1 MKRLLNILPAVA
13 VGLLALSSCSE
24 QMDYNEYY
32 IYDRDYMTQEFG
44 RVEGFLTTAYNE
56 LDYENDKQ
64 YFANYKDIANYGAA
78 MLASAT
84 DESEYAYTGNAI
96 EDLYNGALSP
106 TNAHNTF
113 WNSSLK
119 GIAYCNLFLDEFADE
134 KFDNYYYNDDY
145 AQQMYKYQNMRWEAR
160 FLRAYYYFRLVRQYN
175 GAPLYCHNSSADV
188 VNSLPMSKAD
198 DVFNFITASC
208 DSIKDSI
215 IVDYTMLG
223 DMAIS
228 GQIETGRANKL
239 AVLALKA
246 RAALYHASP
255 LFNPDNNV
263 ELWHEA
269 AQASKELMESAASND
284 KGLAPTYDCLWAS
297 DNYSNA
303 KSVQEI
309 LFYRS
314 ISEARTLE
322 QANFPVGLENCSG
335 GNCPTQDLV
344 DAYEMQS
351 TGKGINEEGSG
362 YNPEKPYTGRDPRF
376 ELTICHNETKRWPNW
391 STSLVYTYQGGV
403 NGLPLY
409 GGTPTGY
416 YLKKLLNSAI
426 DTRPGTANTNKHSW
440 VIFRMGEAYLNYAE
454 AVFNYFKSQG
464 RLDAAD
470 ATSEEFP
477 ISARALA
484 SITRTRV
491 KMKEMPTGMSNDDF
505 WAKYQNERRVEL
517 AFEGHRFWDVRRWK
531 EGAKYFSK
539 ITEMH
544 ITKNEDGTYTYTPK
558 TVSRKWEDKY
568 NFFPIPQSDLMKN
581 PNLDQSITG
590 WK

>member
-1 MKRLLNILPAVA
+1 MKRFNIFSAV
-13 VGLLALSSCSE
+13 VMGMLGLASCSD
-24 QMDYNEYY
+24 QMNYNEYY
-32 IYDRDYMTQEFG
+32 IYNRDYMTQEFG

-56 LDYENDKQ
+56 MDYENDKA
-64 YFANYKDIANYGAA
+64 YFYTYKSDGNYGNA
-78 MLASAT
+78 MWASAT
-84 DESEYAYTGNAI
+84 DESEYAYNGNAV
-96 EDLYNGALSP
+96 EDFYNGALSP
-106 TNAHNTF
+106 TNPHAAY
-113 WNSSLK
+113 WKSSLK

-134 KFDNYYYNDDY
+134 KFDNFFYNDDY
-145 AQQMYKYQNMRWEAR
+145 QQQMFKYKNMRWEAR

-175 GAPLYCHNSSADV
+175 GAPLYCHNLSADEL
-188 VNSLPMSKAD
+188 NSLPMSSSDK
-198 DVFNFITASC
+198 VFDFIKASC

-215 IVDYTMLG
+215 IVDYTKLG
-223 DMAIS
+223 DMAIKD
-228 GQIETGRANKL
+228 QIETGRATQA

-246 RAALYHASP
+246 RATLYHASP
-255 LFNPDNNV
+255 LFNPNNDA

-269 AQASKELMESAASND
+269 ALACKELVDSAEKQG

-303 KSVQEI
+303 KSTKEI

-314 ISEARTLE
+314 IAEGRGLE

-351 TGKGINEEGSG
+351 SGKAIDEEGSG
-362 YNPEKPYTGRDPRF
+362 YNPAKPYTGRDPRF

-391 STSLVYTYQGGV
+391 ATSLVYTYQGGA
-403 NGLPLY
+403 NALPLT

-416 YLKKLLNSAI
+416 YLKKLLIAAT
-426 DTRPGTANTNKHSW
+426 DTRPGTANTFKHSW
-440 VIFRMGEAYLNYAE
+440 VVFRMGEAYLNYAE
-454 AVFNYFKSQG
+454 AVFQYFKSQG
-464 RLDAAD
+464 RADAAD

-477 ISARALA
+477 ISARELA
-484 SITRTRV
+484 SKTRLRV
-491 KMKEMPTGMSNDDF
+491 KMPAMPTGMSNDDF

-544 ITKNEDGTYTYTPK
+544 IAKNDDGTYTYNRK
-558 TVSRKWEDKY
+558 TVNRNWDDKY
-568 NFFPIPQSDLMKN
+568 NFFPIPQSDIMKN

>member
-1 MKRLLNILPAVA
+1 MKRIKIFSAVA
-13 VGLLALSSCSE
+13 VGLLALASCSD
-24 QMDYNEYY
+24 QMNYNEYY
-32 IYDRDYMTQEFG
+32 VYDRDYMTQEFG

-56 LDYENDKQ
+56 MDYD
-64 YFANYKDIANYGAA
+64 YGGYYSNAL
-78 MLASAT
+78 MASAT
-84 DESEYAYTGNAI
+84 DESEYAYSGNSI

-106 TNAHNTF
+106 TNAHATF
-113 WNSSLK
+113 WTSSLK

-134 KFDNYYYNDDY
+134 KFTNYEYNDDY
-145 AQQMYKYQNMRWEAR
+145 AQQMFKYKNMRWEAR

-175 GAPLYCHNSSADV
+175 GAPLYCHNIPADDLNRLPMSSAD
-188 VNSLPMSKAD
+188 K
-198 DVFNFITASC
+198 VFDFIKASC

-215 IVDYTMLG
+215 VVDYTNLG

-228 GQIETGRANKL
+228 GQIETGRANQL

-255 LFNPDNNV
+255 LFNQNNDA
-263 ELWHEA
+263 ELWHQA
-269 AQASKELMESAASND
+269 ALATKELVDSAEKQD
-284 KGLAPTYDCLWAS
+284 KALAATYDCLWAS
-297 DNYSNA
+297 NNYTDKKA
-303 KSVQEI
+303 TQEI
-309 LFYRS
+309 IFYRS
-314 ISEARTLE
+314 VADANTLE
-322 QANFPVGLENCSG
+322 KANFPVGLEGCNG

-362 YNPEKPYTGRDPRF
+362 YNAQNPYKGRDPRF

-391 STSLVYTYQGGV
+391 ATDLIYTYQGGA
-403 NGLPLY
+403 NALPLN

-416 YLKKLLNSAI
+416 YLKKLLIAAT
-426 DTRPGTANTNKHSW
+426 DTRPATANTMKHSW

-454 AVFNYFKSQG
+454 AVFQYFKSQG
-464 RLDAAD
+464 RADAAD
-470 ATSEEFP
+470 ATSAEFP
-477 ISARALA
+477 VSARDLA
-484 SITRTRV
+484 SKTRLRS
-491 KMKEMPTGMSNDDF
+491 KMKAIPAGMSNDDF

-531 EGAKYFSK
+531 EGSKYFSK

-558 TVSRKWEDKY
+558 TVNRLWEEKF
-568 NFFPIPQSDLMKN
+568 NFFPIPQSDIMKN

>member
-1 MKRLLNILPAVA
+1 MKRIKIFSAVA
-13 VGLLALSSCSE
+13 VGLLALASCTD
-24 QMDYNEYY
+24 QMNYNEYY
-32 IYDRDYMTQEFG
+32 VYDRDYMTQEFG

-56 LDYENDKQ
+56 MDYD
-64 YFANYKDIANYGAA
+64 YGGYYSNAL
-78 MLASAT
+78 MASAT
-84 DESEYAYTGNAI
+84 DESEYAYSGNSI

-106 TNAHNTF
+106 TNAHATF
-113 WNSSLK
+113 WTSSLK

-134 KFDNYYYNDDY
+134 KFTNYEYNDDY
-145 AQQMYKYQNMRWEAR
+145 AQQMFKYKNMRWEAR

-175 GAPLYCHNSSADV
+175 GAPLYCHNIPADDLNRLPMSSAD
-188 VNSLPMSKAD
+188 K
-198 DVFNFITASC
+198 VFDFIKASC

-215 IVDYTMLG
+215 VVDYTNLG
-223 DMAIS
+223 DMAIT
-228 GQIETGRANKL
+228 GQIETGRANQL

-255 LFNPDNNV
+255 LFNQNNEA
-263 ELWHEA
+263 ELWHQA
-269 AQASKELMESAASND
+269 ALATKELVDSAEKQGKA
-284 KGLAPTYDCLWAS
+284 LAATYDCLWAAN
-297 DNYSNA
+297 NYTDKKA
-303 KSVQEI
+303 TQEI

-314 ISEARTLE
+314 VADANTLE
-322 QANFPVGLENCSG
+322 KANFPVGLEGCNG

-351 TGKGINEEGSG
+351 TGKGIKEEGSG
-362 YNPEKPYTGRDPRF
+362 YDAQNPYTGRDPRF

-391 STSLVYTYQGGV
+391 ASEPIYTYQGGA
-403 NGLPLY
+403 NALPLN

-416 YLKKLLNSAI
+416 YLKKLLNAAI
-426 DTRPGTANTNKHSW
+426 DTRPATANTMKHSW

-454 AVFNYFKSQG
+454 AVFQYFKSQG
-464 RLDAAD
+464 RADAAD
-470 ATSEEFP
+470 ATSAEFP
-477 ISARALA
+477 VSARELA
-484 SITRTRV
+484 SKTRLRS
-491 KMKEMPTGMSNDDF
+491 KMKAMPAGMSNADF

-558 TVSRKWEDKY
+558 TVNRVWDEKF
-568 NFFPIPQSDLMKN
+568 NFFPIPQSDIMKN

>member
-1 MKRLLNILPAVA
+1 MKRIKIFSAVA
-13 VGLLALSSCSE
+13 VGLLALASCSE
-24 QMDYNEYY
+24 QMNYNEYY
-32 IYDRDYMTQEFG
+32 VYDRDYMTQEFG

-56 LDYENDKQ
+56 MDYD
-64 YFANYKDIANYGAA
+64 YGGYYSNAL
-78 MLASAT
+78 MASAT
-84 DESEYAYTGNAI
+84 DESEYAYSGNSI

-106 TNAHNTF
+106 TNAHATF
-113 WNSSLK
+113 WTSSLK

-134 KFDNYYYNDDY
+134 KFTNYEYNDDY
-145 AQQMYKYQNMRWEAR
+145 AQQMFKYKNMRWEAR

-175 GAPLYCHNSSADV
+175 GAPLYCHNIPADDLNRLSMSSAD
-188 VNSLPMSKAD
+188 K
-198 DVFNFITASC
+198 VFDFIKNSC

-215 IVDYTMLG
+215 VVDYTNLG
-223 DMAIS
+223 DMAIT
-228 GQIETGRANKL
+228 GQIETGRANQL

-255 LFNPDNNV
+255 LFNQNNEA
-263 ELWHEA
+263 ELWHQA
-269 AQASKELMESAASND
+269 ALATKELVDSAEKQGKA
-284 KGLAPTYDCLWAS
+284 LAATYDCLWAAN
-297 DNYSNA
+297 NYTDKKA
-303 KSVQEI
+303 TQEI

-314 ISEARTLE
+314 VADANTLE
-322 QANFPVGLENCSG
+322 KANFPVGLEGCNG

-351 TGKGINEEGSG
+351 TGKGIKEEGSG
-362 YNPEKPYTGRDPRF
+362 YDAQNPYTGRDPRF

-391 STSLVYTYQGGV
+391 ASEPIYTYQGGA
-403 NGLPLY
+403 NALPLN

-416 YLKKLLNSAI
+416 YLKKLVNAAI
-426 DTRPGTANTNKHSW
+426 DTRPATANTMKHSW

-454 AVFNYFKSQG
+454 AVFQYFKSQG
-464 RLDAAD
+464 RSDAAD
-470 ATSEEFP
+470 ATSAEFP
-477 ISARALA
+477 VSARELA
-484 SITRTRV
+484 SKTRLRS
-491 KMKEMPTGMSNDDF
+491 KMKAMPAGMSNADF

-558 TVSRKWEDKY
+558 TVNRVWDEKF
-568 NFFPIPQSDLMKN
+568 NFFPIPQSDIMKN

>member
-1 MKRLLNILPAVA
+1 MKRIKIFSAVA
-13 VGLLALSSCSE
+13 VGLLALASCTD
-24 QMDYNEYY
+24 QMNYNEYY
-32 IYDRDYMTQEFG
+32 VYDRDYMTQEFG

-56 LDYENDKQ
+56 MDYD
-64 YFANYKDIANYGAA
+64 YGGYYSNAL
-78 MLASAT
+78 MASAT
-84 DESEYAYTGNAI
+84 DESEYAYNGNSI
-96 EDLYNGALSP
+96 EDLYNGALNP
-106 TNAHNTF
+106 TNSHATF
-113 WNSSLK
+113 WTSSLK

-134 KFDNYYYNDDY
+134 KFTNYEYNDDY
-145 AQQMYKYQNMRWEAR
+145 AQQMFKYKNMRWEAR

-175 GAPLYCHNSSADV
+175 GAPLYCHNIPADDLNRLPMSSAD
-188 VNSLPMSKAD
+188 K
-198 DVFNFITASC
+198 VFDFIKASC

-215 IVDYTMLG
+215 VVDYTNLG
-223 DMAIS
+223 DMAIT
-228 GQIETGRANKL
+228 GQIETGRANQL

-255 LFNPDNNV
+255 LFNQNNEA
-263 ELWHEA
+263 ELWHQA
-269 AQASKELMESAASND
+269 ALATKELVDSAEKQGKA
-284 KGLAPTYDCLWAS
+284 LAATYDCLWAAN
-297 DNYSNA
+297 NYTDKKA
-303 KSVQEI
+303 TQEI

-314 ISEARTLE
+314 VADANTLE
-322 QANFPVGLENCSG
+322 KANFPVGLEGCNG

-351 TGKGINEEGSG
+351 TGKGIKEEDSG
-362 YNPEKPYTGRDPRF
+362 YDAQNPYTGRDPRF

-391 STSLVYTYQGGV
+391 ASEPIYTYQGGA
-403 NGLPLY
+403 NALPLN

-416 YLKKLLNSAI
+416 YLKKLLNAAI
-426 DTRPGTANTNKHSW
+426 DTRPATANTMKHSW

-454 AVFNYFKSQG
+454 AVFQYFKSQG
-464 RLDAAD
+464 RSDAAD
-470 ATSEEFP
+470 ATSVEFP
-477 ISARALA
+477 VSARELA
-484 SITRTRV
+484 SKTRLRS
-491 KMKEMPTGMSNDDF
+491 KMKAMPAGMSNADF

-558 TVSRKWEDKY
+558 TVNRVWDEKF
-568 NFFPIPQSDLMKN
+568 NFFPIPQSDIMKN

>member
-1 MKRLLNILPAVA
+1 MKRIKIFSAVA
-13 VGLLALSSCSE
+13 VGLLALASCTD
-24 QMDYNEYY
+24 QMNYNEYY
-32 IYDRDYMTQEFG
+32 VYDRDYMTQEFG

-56 LDYENDKQ
+56 MDYD
-64 YFANYKDIANYGAA
+64 YGGYYSNAL
-78 MLASAT
+78 MASAT
-84 DESEYAYTGNAI
+84 DESEYAYNGNSI
-96 EDLYNGALSP
+96 EDLYNGALNP
-106 TNAHNTF
+106 TNSHATF
-113 WNSSLK
+113 WTSSLK

-134 KFDNYYYNDDY
+134 KFTNYEYNDDY
-145 AQQMYKYQNMRWEAR
+145 AQQMFKYKNMRWEAR

-175 GAPLYCHNSSADV
+175 GAPLYCHNIPADNLNRLPMSSAD
-188 VNSLPMSKAD
+188 K
-198 DVFNFITASC
+198 VFDFIKASC

-215 IVDYTMLG
+215 VVDYTNLG
-223 DMAIS
+223 DMAIT
-228 GQIETGRANKL
+228 GQIETGRANQL

-255 LFNPDNNV
+255 LFNQNNEA
-263 ELWHEA
+263 ELWHQA
-269 AQASKELMESAASND
+269 ALATKELVDSAEKQGKA
-284 KGLAPTYDCLWAS
+284 LAATYDCLWAAN
-297 DNYSNA
+297 NYTDKKA
-303 KSVQEI
+303 TQEI

-314 ISEARTLE
+314 VADANTLE
-322 QANFPVGLENCSG
+322 KANFPVGLEGCNG

-351 TGKGINEEGSG
+351 TGKGIKEEDSG
-362 YNPEKPYTGRDPRF
+362 YDAQNPYTGRDPRF

-391 STSLVYTYQGGV
+391 ASEPIYTYQGGA
-403 NGLPLY
+403 NALPLN

-416 YLKKLLNSAI
+416 YLKKLLNAAI
-426 DTRPGTANTNKHSW
+426 DTRPATANTMKHSW

-454 AVFNYFKSQG
+454 AVFQYFKSQG
-464 RLDAAD
+464 RADAAD
-470 ATSEEFP
+470 ATSAEFP
-477 ISARALA
+477 VSARELA
-484 SITRTRV
+484 SKTRLRS
-491 KMKEMPTGMSNDDF
+491 KMKAMPAGMSNADF

-558 TVSRKWEDKY
+558 TVNRVWDEKF
-568 NFFPIPQSDLMKN
+568 NFFPIPQSDIMKN

>member
-1 MKRLLNILPAVA
+1 MKRIKIFSAVA
-13 VGLLALSSCSE
+13 VGLLALASCTD
-24 QMDYNEYY
+24 QMNYNEYY
-32 IYDRDYMTQEFG
+32 VYDRDYMTQEFG

-56 LDYENDKQ
+56 MDYD
-64 YFANYKDIANYGAA
+64 YGGYYSNAL
-78 MLASAT
+78 MASAT
-84 DESEYAYTGNAI
+84 DESEYAYSGNSI

-106 TNAHNTF
+106 TNAHATF
-113 WNSSLK
+113 WTSSLK

-134 KFDNYYYNDDY
+134 KFTNYEYNDDY
-145 AQQMYKYQNMRWEAR
+145 AQQMFKYKNMRWEAR

-175 GAPLYCHNSSADV
+175 GAPLYCHNIPADDLNRLSMSSAD
-188 VNSLPMSKAD
+188 K
-198 DVFNFITASC
+198 VFDFIKASC

-215 IVDYTMLG
+215 VVDYTNLG
-223 DMAIS
+223 DMAIT
-228 GQIETGRANKL
+228 GQIETGRANQL

-255 LFNPDNNV
+255 LFNQNNEA
-263 ELWHEA
+263 ELWHQA
-269 AQASKELMESAASND
+269 ALATKELVDSAEKQGKA
-284 KGLAPTYDCLWAS
+284 LAATYDCLWAAN
-297 DNYSNA
+297 NYTDKKA
-303 KSVQEI
+303 TQEI

-314 ISEARTLE
+314 VADANTLE
-322 QANFPVGLENCSG
+322 KANFPVGLEGCNG

-351 TGKGINEEGSG
+351 TGKGIKEEGSG
-362 YNPEKPYTGRDPRF
+362 YDAQNPYTGRDPRF

-391 STSLVYTYQGGV
+391 ASEPIYTYQGGA
-403 NGLPLY
+403 NALPLN

-416 YLKKLLNSAI
+416 YLKKLVNAAI
-426 DTRPGTANTNKHSW
+426 DTRPATANTMKHSW

-454 AVFNYFKSQG
+454 AVFQYFKSQG
-464 RLDAAD
+464 RSDAAD
-470 ATSEEFP
+470 ATSAEFP
-477 ISARALA
+477 VSARELA
-484 SITRTRV
+484 SKTRLRS
-491 KMKEMPTGMSNDDF
+491 KMKAMPAGMSNADF

-558 TVSRKWEDKY
+558 TVNRVWDEKF
-568 NFFPIPQSDLMKN
+568 NFFPIPQSDIMKN

>member
-1 MKRLLNILPAVA
+1 MKRIKIFSAVA
-13 VGLLALSSCSE
+13 VGLLALASCTD
-24 QMDYNEYY
+24 QMNYNEYY
-32 IYDRDYMTQEFG
+32 VYDRDYMTQEFG

-56 LDYENDKQ
+56 MDYD
-64 YFANYKDIANYGAA
+64 YGGYYSNAL
-78 MLASAT
+78 MASAT
-84 DESEYAYTGNAI
+84 DESEYAYNGNSI
-96 EDLYNGALSP
+96 EDLYNGALNP
-106 TNAHNTF
+106 TNSHATF
-113 WNSSLK
+113 WTSSLK

-134 KFDNYYYNDDY
+134 KFTNYEYNDDY
-145 AQQMYKYQNMRWEAR
+145 AQQMFKYKNMRWEAR

-175 GAPLYCHNSSADV
+175 GAPLYCHNIPADDLNRLPMSSAD
-188 VNSLPMSKAD
+188 K
-198 DVFNFITASC
+198 VFDFIKASC

-215 IVDYTMLG
+215 VVDYTNLG
-223 DMAIS
+223 DMAIT
-228 GQIETGRANKL
+228 GQIETGRANQL

-255 LFNPDNNV
+255 LFNQNNEA
-263 ELWHEA
+263 ELWHQA
-269 AQASKELMESAASND
+269 ALATKELVDSAEKQGKA
-284 KGLAPTYDCLWAS
+284 LAATYDCLWAAN
-297 DNYSNA
+297 NYTDKKA
-303 KSVQEI
+303 TQEI

-314 ISEARTLE
+314 VADANTLE
-322 QANFPVGLENCSG
+322 KANFPVGLEGCNG

-351 TGKGINEEGSG
+351 TGKGIKEEDSG
-362 YNPEKPYTGRDPRF
+362 YDAQNPYTGRDPRF

-391 STSLVYTYQGGV
+391 ASEPIYTYQGGA
-403 NGLPLY
+403 NALPLN

-416 YLKKLLNSAI
+416 YLKKLLNAAI
-426 DTRPGTANTNKHSW
+426 DTRPATANTMKHSW

-454 AVFNYFKSQG
+454 AVFQYFKSQG
-464 RLDAAD
+464 RSDAAD
-470 ATSEEFP
+470 ATSAEFP
-477 ISARALA
+477 VSARELA
-484 SITRTRV
+484 SKTRLRS
-491 KMKEMPTGMSNDDF
+491 KMKAIPAGMSNADF

-558 TVSRKWEDKY
+558 TVNRVWDEKF
-568 NFFPIPQSDLMKN
+568 NFFPIPQSDIMKN

>member
-1 MKRLLNILPAVA
+1 MKRIKIFSAVA
-13 VGLLALSSCSE
+13 VGLLALASCTD
-24 QMDYNEYY
+24 QMNYNEYY
-32 IYDRDYMTQEFG
+32 VYDRDYMTQEFG

-56 LDYENDKQ
+56 MDYD
-64 YFANYKDIANYGAA
+64 YGGYYSNAL
-78 MLASAT
+78 MASAT
-84 DESEYAYTGNAI
+84 DESEYAYNGNSI
-96 EDLYNGALSP
+96 EDLYNGALNP
-106 TNAHNTF
+106 TNSHATF
-113 WNSSLK
+113 WTSSLK

-134 KFDNYYYNDDY
+134 KFTNYEYNDDY
-145 AQQMYKYQNMRWEAR
+145 AQQMFKYKNMRWEAR

-175 GAPLYCHNSSADV
+175 GAPLYCHNIPADDLNRLPMSSAD
-188 VNSLPMSKAD
+188 K
-198 DVFNFITASC
+198 VFDFIKASC

-215 IVDYTMLG
+215 VVDYTNLG

-228 GQIETGRANKL
+228 GQIETGRANQL

-255 LFNPDNNV
+255 LFNQNNEA
-263 ELWHEA
+263 ELWHQA
-269 AQASKELMESAASND
+269 ALATKELVDSAEKQGKA
-284 KGLAPTYDCLWAS
+284 LAATYDCLWAAN
-297 DNYSNA
+297 NYTDKKA
-303 KSVQEI
+303 TQEI

-314 ISEARTLE
+314 VADANTLE
-322 QANFPVGLENCSG
+322 KANFPVGLEGCNG

-351 TGKGINEEGSG
+351 TGKGIKEEGSG
-362 YNPEKPYTGRDPRF
+362 YDAQNPYTGRDPRF

-391 STSLVYTYQGGV
+391 ASEPIYTYQGGA
-403 NGLPLY
+403 NALPLN

-416 YLKKLLNSAI
+416 YLKKLLNAAV
-426 DTRPGTANTNKHSW
+426 DTRPATANTMKHSW

-454 AVFNYFKSQG
+454 AVFQYFKSQG
-464 RLDAAD
+464 RADAAD
-470 ATSEEFP
+470 ATSAEFP
-477 ISARALA
+477 VSARELA
-484 SITRTRV
+484 SKTRLRS
-491 KMKEMPTGMSNDDF
+491 KMKAMPAGMSNADF

-558 TVSRKWEDKY
+558 TVNRVWDEKF
-568 NFFPIPQSDLMKN
+568 NFFPIPQSDIMKN

>member
-1 MKRLLNILPAVA
+1 MKRTKIFSAVA
-13 VGLLALSSCSE
+13 VGVLALASCSD
-24 QMDYNEYY
+24 QMNYNEYY
-32 IYDRDYMTQEFG
+32 VYDRDYMTQEFG

-56 LDYENDKQ
+56 MDYD
-64 YFANYKDIANYGAA
+64 YGGYYSNAL
-78 MLASAT
+78 MASAT
-84 DESEYAYTGNAI
+84 DESEYAYCGNSI

-106 TNAHNTF
+106 TNAHSNF
-113 WNSSLK
+113 WTSSLK

-134 KFDNYYYNDDY
+134 KFSNYEYNDDY
-145 AQQMYKYQNMRWEAR
+145 EQQMFKYKNMRWEAR

-175 GAPLYCHNSSADV
+175 GAPLYCHNIPADNLNRLPMSSAD
-188 VNSLPMSKAD
+188 K
-198 DVFNFITASC
+198 VFDFIKNTC

-215 IVDYTMLG
+215 VVDYTQLG

-228 GQIETGRANKL
+228 GQIETGRANQL

-255 LFNPDNNV
+255 LFNQNNDA
-263 ELWHEA
+263 ELWHQA
-269 AQASKELMESAASND
+269 ALATKELVDSAEKQGKA
-284 KGLAPTYDCLWAS
+284 LAPTYDCLWAS
-297 DNYSNA
+297 DNYTNKKATS
-303 KSVQEI
+303 EI
-309 LFYRS
+309 LFYRAVAES
-314 ISEARTLE
+314 NALE
-322 QANFPVGLENCSG
+322 KANFPVGFENCNG

-351 TGKGINEEGSG
+351 TGMGINEEGSG
-362 YNPEKPYTGRDPRF
+362 YDPAKPYTGRDPRF

-391 STSLVYTYQGGV
+391 ATDLIYTYQGGA
-403 NGLPLY
+403 NAQPLV

-416 YLKKLLNSAI
+416 YLKKLLVAAT
-426 DTRPGTANTNKHSW
+426 DTRPGTANTMKHSW

-454 AVFNYFKSQG
+454 AVFQYFKSQG
-464 RLDAAD
+464 RADAAD

-477 ISARALA
+477 ISARELA
-484 SITRTRV
+484 SKTRLRV

-531 EGAKYFSK
+531 EGSKYFSK

-558 TVSRKWEDKY
+558 TVNRLWEEKF
-568 NFFPIPQSDLMKN
+568 NFFPIPQSDIMKN

>member
-1 MKRLLNILPAVA
+1 MKRINIFSAV
-13 VGLLALSSCSE
+13 VLGMLGLASCSD
-24 QMDYNEYY
+24 QMNYNEYY

-56 LDYENDKQ
+56 MDYENDKA
-64 YFANYKDIANYGAA
+64 YFYTYKSDGNYGNA
-78 MLASAT
+78 MWASAT
-84 DESEYAYTGNAI
+84 DESEYAYNGNAV
-96 EDLYNGALSP
+96 EDFYNGALSP
-106 TNAHNTF
+106 TNPHAAY
-113 WNSSLK
+113 WKSSLK

-134 KFDNYYYNDDY
+134 KFENYQYNDDY
-145 AQQMYKYQNMRWEAR
+145 EQQKFKYKNMRWEAR

-175 GAPLYCHNSSADV
+175 GAPLYCHNLSA
-188 VNSLPMSKAD
+188 NQLNQLPMSKAD
-198 DVFNFITASC
+198 EVFEFIKNSC

-215 IVDYTMLG
+215 IVDYTKLG
-223 DMAIS
+223 DLAL
-228 GQIETGRANKL
+228 GNPETARANQL
-239 AVLALKA
+239 SVLALKA

-255 LFNPDNNV
+255 LFNPNNEA

-269 AQASKELMESAASND
+269 ALATKELVDSAEKQG

-303 KSVQEI
+303 KSTKEI

-314 ISEARTLE
+314 ITEGRGLE
-322 QANFPVGLENCSG
+322 QANFPVGLENCNG

-344 DAYEMQS
+344 DAYEMQR

-362 YNPEKPYTGRDPRF
+362 YNEQKPYTGRDPRF

-391 STSLVYTYQGGV
+391 STSLVYTYQGGA
-403 NGLPLY
+403 NGQPLT

-416 YLKKLLNSAI
+416 YLKKLLIAAA
-426 DTRPGTANTNKHSW
+426 DPRPATANTFKHSW

-464 RLDAAD
+464 RMDAAD

-477 ISARALA
+477 ISARELA
-484 SITRTRV
+484 SKTRLRS
-491 KMKEMPTGMSNDDF
+491 KMPAIPAGMSNDDF

-531 EGAKYFSK
+531 EGSKYFGK

-544 ITKNEDGTYTYTPK
+544 ITKNDDNTYTYTRK
-558 TVSRKWEDKY
+558 TVNRKWDDKY
-568 NFFPIPQSDLMKN
+568 NFFPIPQSDIMKN

>member
-1 MKRLLNILPAVA
+1 MKRIKIFSAVA
-13 VGLLALSSCSE
+13 VGLLALASCTD
-24 QMDYNEYY
+24 QMNYNEYY
-32 IYDRDYMTQEFG
+32 VYDRDYMTQEFG

-56 LDYENDKQ
+56 MDYD
-64 YFANYKDIANYGAA
+64 YGGYYSNAL
-78 MLASAT
+78 MASAT
-84 DESEYAYTGNAI
+84 DESEYAYNGNSI
-96 EDLYNGALSP
+96 EDLYNGALNP
-106 TNAHNTF
+106 TNSHATF
-113 WNSSLK
+113 WTSSLK

-134 KFDNYYYNDDY
+134 KFTNYEYNDDY
-145 AQQMYKYQNMRWEAR
+145 AQQMFKYKNMRWEAR

-175 GAPLYCHNSSADV
+175 GAPLYCHNIPADDLNRLPMSSAD
-188 VNSLPMSKAD
+188 K
-198 DVFNFITASC
+198 VFDFIKASC

-215 IVDYTMLG
+215 VVDYTNLG
-223 DMAIS
+223 DMAIT
-228 GQIETGRANKL
+228 GQIETGRANQL

-255 LFNPDNNV
+255 LFNQNN
-263 ELWHEA
+263 EAGLWHQA
-269 AQASKELMESAASND
+269 ALATKELVDSAEKQGKA
-284 KGLAPTYDCLWAS
+284 LAATYDCLWAAN
-297 DNYSNA
+297 NYTDKKA
-303 KSVQEI
+303 TQEI

-314 ISEARTLE
+314 VADANTLE
-322 QANFPVGLENCSG
+322 KANFPVGLEGCNG

-351 TGKGINEEGSG
+351 TGKGIKEEGSG
-362 YNPEKPYTGRDPRF
+362 YDAQNPYTGRDPRF

-391 STSLVYTYQGGV
+391 ASEPIYTYQGGA
-403 NGLPLY
+403 NALPLN

-416 YLKKLLNSAI
+416 YLKKLLNAAV
-426 DTRPGTANTNKHSW
+426 DTRPATANTMKHSW

-454 AVFNYFKSQG
+454 AVFQYFKSQG
-464 RLDAAD
+464 RADAAD
-470 ATSEEFP
+470 ATSAEFP
-477 ISARALA
+477 VSARELA
-484 SITRTRV
+484 SKTRLRS
-491 KMKEMPTGMSNDDF
+491 KMKAMLAGMSNADF

-558 TVSRKWEDKY
+558 TVNRVWDEKF
-568 NFFPIPQSDLMKN
+568 NFFPIPQSDIMKN

>member
-1 MKRLLNILPAVA
+1 MKRINIFSAV
-13 VGLLALSSCSE
+13 VLGMLGLASCSD
-24 QMDYNEYY
+24 QMNYNEYY

-56 LDYENDKQ
+56 MDYENDKA
-64 YFANYKDIANYGAA
+64 YFYTYKSDGNYGNA
-78 MLASAT
+78 MWASAT
-84 DESEYAYTGNAI
+84 DESEYAYNGNAV
-96 EDLYNGALSP
+96 EDFYNGALSP
-106 TNAHNTF
+106 TNPHAAY
-113 WNSSLK
+113 WKSSLK

-134 KFDNYYYNDDY
+134 KFENYQYNDDY
-145 AQQMYKYQNMRWEAR
+145 EQQKFKYKNMRWEAR

-175 GAPLYCHNSSADV
+175 GAPLYCHNLSA
-188 VNSLPMSKAD
+188 NQLNQLPMSKAD
-198 DVFNFITASC
+198 EVFEFIKNSC

-215 IVDYTMLG
+215 IVDYTDLG
-223 DMAIS
+223 DYAIK
-228 GQIETGRANKL
+228 GQVETARANQL
-239 AVLALKA
+239 SVLALKA

-255 LFNPDNNV
+255 LFNTNNDA

-269 AQASKELMESAASND
+269 ALATKELVDSAEKQG
-284 KGLAPTYDCLWAS
+284 KGLAATYDCLWAS
-297 DNYSNA
+297 DNYVNA
-303 KSVQEI
+303 KSTKEI

-314 ISEARTLE
+314 IAESRNLE

-344 DAYEMQS
+344 DAYEMQR

-362 YNPEKPYTGRDPRF
+362 YNEQKPYTGRDPRF

-391 STSLVYTYQGGV
+391 ATDLVYTYQGGA
-403 NGLPLY
+403 NAQPLT

-416 YLKKLLNSAI
+416 YLKKLLVSAA
-426 DTRPGTANTNKHSW
+426 DPRPATANTFKHSW

-464 RLDAAD
+464 RMDAAD

-477 ISARALA
+477 ISARELA
-484 SITRTRV
+484 SKTRLRS
-491 KMKEMPTGMSNDDF
+491 KMPAIPAGMSNDDF

-531 EGAKYFSK
+531 EGSKYFGK

-544 ITKNEDGTYTYTPK
+544 ITKNEDGTYTYNRK
-558 TVSRKWEDKY
+558 TVNRKWDDKY
-568 NFFPIPQSDLMKN
+568 NFFPIPQSDIMKN

>member
-1 MKRLLNILPAVA
+1 MRRINIFSAV
-13 VGLLALSSCSE
+13 VMGMLGLASCTD
-24 QMDYNEYY
+24 QMNYNEYY

-56 LDYENDKQ
+56 MDYD
-64 YFANYKDIANYGAA
+64 YGGYYSNAL
-78 MLASAT
+78 MASAT
-84 DESEYAYTGNAI
+84 DESEYAYNGNDI

-106 TNAHNTF
+106 TNAHSKF

-119 GIAYCNLFLDEFADE
+119 GIAYCNLFLDEFANE
-134 KFDNYYYNDDY
+134 KFENYQYNDDY
-145 AQQMYKYQNMRWEAR
+145 EQQMFKYRNMRWEAR

-175 GAPLYCHNSSADV
+175 GAPLYCHNIPADELNRLPMTSAD
-188 VNSLPMSKAD
+188 K
-198 DVFNFITASC
+198 VFDFIKNTC

-215 IVDYTMLG
+215 VVDYTKLG
-223 DMAIS
+223 EMALS
-228 GQIETGRANKL
+228 TIETGRANQL

-255 LFNPDNNV
+255 LFNQSNDA
-263 ELWHEA
+263 ELWHQA
-269 AQASKELMESAASND
+269 ALATKELVDRAEKQGKA
-284 KGLAPTYDCLWAS
+284 LAPTYDCLWAS
-297 DNYSNA
+297 DNYTNK
-303 KSVQEI
+303 KSTQEI
-309 LFYRS
+309 IFYRS
-314 ISEARTLE
+314 ITDANSLE
-322 QANFPVGLENCSG
+322 KANFPVGFENCNG

-351 TGKGINEEGSG
+351 TGKSINEEGSG
-362 YNPEKPYTGRDPRF
+362 YNPAKPYTGRDPRF

-391 STSLVYTYQGGV
+391 ATDLVYTYQGGA
-403 NGLPLY
+403 NALPLT

-416 YLKKLLNSAI
+416 YLKKLLIAAT
-426 DTRPGTANTNKHSW
+426 DTRPGTANTMKHSW

-454 AVFNYFKSQG
+454 AVFQYFKSQG
-464 RLDAAD
+464 RMDAAD
-470 ATSEEFP
+470 ATSEELP
-477 ISARALA
+477 ISARELV
-484 SITRTRV
+484 SKTRLRS
-491 KMKEMPTGMSNDDF
+491 KMKAMPTGMNNDDF

-558 TVSRKWEDKY
+558 TVNRTWDEKY
-568 NFFPIPQSDLMKN
+568 NFFPIPQSDIMKN

>member
-1 MKRLLNILPAVA
+1 MKRIKIFSAVA
-13 VGLLALSSCSE
+13 VGLLALASCTD
-24 QMDYNEYY
+24 QMNYNEYY
-32 IYDRDYMTQEFG
+32 VYDRDYMTQEFG

-56 LDYENDKQ
+56 MDYD
-64 YFANYKDIANYGAA
+64 YGGYYSNAL
-78 MLASAT
+78 MASAT
-84 DESEYAYTGNAI
+84 DESEYAYNGNSI
-96 EDLYNGALSP
+96 EDLYNGALNP
-106 TNAHNTF
+106 TNSHATF
-113 WNSSLK
+113 WTSSLK

-134 KFDNYYYNDDY
+134 KFTNYEYNDDY
-145 AQQMYKYQNMRWEAR
+145 AQQMFKYKNMRWEAR

-175 GAPLYCHNSSADV
+175 GAPLYCHNIPADDLNRLPMSSAD
-188 VNSLPMSKAD
+188 K
-198 DVFNFITASC
+198 VFDFIKASC

-215 IVDYTMLG
+215 VVDYTNLG
-223 DMAIS
+223 DMAIT
-228 GQIETGRANKL
+228 GQIETGRANQL

-255 LFNPDNNV
+255 LFNQNNEA
-263 ELWHEA
+263 ELWHQA
-269 AQASKELMESAASND
+269 ALATKELVDSAEKQGKA
-284 KGLAPTYDCLWAS
+284 LAATYDCLWAAN
-297 DNYSNA
+297 NYTDKKA
-303 KSVQEI
+303 TQEI

-314 ISEARTLE
+314 VADANTLE
-322 QANFPVGLENCSG
+322 KANFPVGLEGCNG

-351 TGKGINEEGSG
+351 TGKGIKEEGSG
-362 YNPEKPYTGRDPRF
+362 YDAQNPYTGRDPRF

-391 STSLVYTYQGGV
+391 ASEPIYTYQGGA
-403 NGLPLY
+403 NALPLN

-416 YLKKLLNSAI
+416 YLKKLLNAAI
-426 DTRPGTANTNKHSW
+426 DTRPATANTMKHSW

-454 AVFNYFKSQG
+454 AVFQYFKSQG
-464 RLDAAD
+464 RADAAD
-470 ATSEEFP
+470 ATSAEFP
-477 ISARALA
+477 VSARELA
-484 SITRTRV
+484 SKTRLRS
-491 KMKEMPTGMSNDDF
+491 KMKAMPAGMSNADF

-558 TVSRKWEDKY
+558 TVNRVWDEKF
-568 NFFPIPQSDLMKN
+568 NFFPIPQSDIMKN

>member
-1 MKRLLNILPAVA
+1 MKRIKIFSAVA
-13 VGLLALSSCSE
+13 VGLLALASCTD
-24 QMDYNEYY
+24 QMNYNEYY
-32 IYDRDYMTQEFG
+32 VYDRDYMTQEFG

-56 LDYENDKQ
+56 MDYD
-64 YFANYKDIANYGAA
+64 YGGYYSNAL
-78 MLASAT
+78 MASAT
-84 DESEYAYTGNAI
+84 DESEYAYNGNSI
-96 EDLYNGALSP
+96 EDLYNGALNP
-106 TNAHNTF
+106 TNSHATF
-113 WNSSLK
+113 WTSSLN

-134 KFDNYYYNDDY
+134 KFTNYEYNDDY
-145 AQQMYKYQNMRWEAR
+145 AQQMFKYKNMRWEAR

-175 GAPLYCHNSSADV
+175 GAPLYCHNIPADDLNRLSMSSAD
-188 VNSLPMSKAD
+188 K
-198 DVFNFITASC
+198 VFDFIKASC

-215 IVDYTMLG
+215 VVDYTNLG

-228 GQIETGRANKL
+228 GQIETGRANQL

-255 LFNPDNNV
+255 LFNQNNEA
-263 ELWHEA
+263 ELWHQA
-269 AQASKELMESAASND
+269 ALATKELVDSAEKQGKA
-284 KGLAPTYDCLWAS
+284 LAATYDCLWAS
-297 DNYSNA
+297 NNYTDKKA
-303 KSVQEI
+303 IQEI

-314 ISEARTLE
+314 VADANTLE
-322 QANFPVGLENCSG
+322 KANFPVGLEGCNG

-351 TGKGINEEGSG
+351 TGKGIKEEGSG
-362 YNPEKPYTGRDPRF
+362 YDAQNPYDGRDPRF

-391 STSLVYTYQGGV
+391 ASEPIYTYQGGA
-403 NGLPLY
+403 NALPLN

-416 YLKKLLNSAI
+416 YLKKLLNAAV
-426 DTRPGTANTNKHSW
+426 DTRPATANTMKHSW

-454 AVFNYFKSQG
+454 AVFQYFKSQG
-464 RLDAAD
+464 RSDAAD
-470 ATSEEFP
+470 ATSAEFP
-477 ISARALA
+477 VSARELA
-484 SITRTRV
+484 SKTRLRS
-491 KMKEMPTGMSNDDF
+491 KMKAMPAGMSNADF

-558 TVSRKWEDKY
+558 TVNRVWDEKF
-568 NFFPIPQSDLMKN
+568 NFFPIPQSDIMKN

>member
-1 MKRLLNILPAVA
+1 MKRIKIFSAVA
-13 VGLLALSSCSE
+13 VGLLALASCTD
-24 QMDYNEYY
+24 QMNYNEYY
-32 IYDRDYMTQEFG
+32 VYDRDYMTQEFG

-56 LDYENDKQ
+56 MDYD
-64 YFANYKDIANYGAA
+64 YGGYYSNAL
-78 MLASAT
+78 MASAT
-84 DESEYAYTGNAI
+84 DESEYAYNGNSI
-96 EDLYNGALSP
+96 EDLYNGALNP
-106 TNAHNTF
+106 TNSHATF
-113 WNSSLK
+113 WTSSLK

-134 KFDNYYYNDDY
+134 KFTNYEYNDDY
-145 AQQMYKYQNMRWEAR
+145 AQQMFKYKNMRWEAR

-175 GAPLYCHNSSADV
+175 GAPLYCHNIPADDLNRLPMSSAD
-188 VNSLPMSKAD
+188 K
-198 DVFNFITASC
+198 VFDFIKASC

-215 IVDYTMLG
+215 VVDYTNLG
-223 DMAIS
+223 DMAIT
-228 GQIETGRANKL
+228 GQIETGRANQL

-255 LFNPDNNV
+255 LFNQNNEA
-263 ELWHEA
+263 ELWHQA
-269 AQASKELMESAASND
+269 ALATKELVDSAEKQGKA
-284 KGLAPTYDCLWAS
+284 LAATYDCLWAAN
-297 DNYSNA
+297 NYTDKKA
-303 KSVQEI
+303 TQEI

-314 ISEARTLE
+314 VADANTLE
-322 QANFPVGLENCSG
+322 KANFPVGLEGCNG

-351 TGKGINEEGSG
+351 TGKGIKEEGSG
-362 YNPEKPYTGRDPRF
+362 YDAQNPYTGRDPRF

-391 STSLVYTYQGGV
+391 ASEPIYTYQGGA
-403 NGLPLY
+403 NALPLN

-416 YLKKLLNSAI
+416 YLKKLLNAAI
-426 DTRPGTANTNKHSW
+426 DTRPATANTMKHSW

-454 AVFNYFKSQG
+454 AVFQYFKSQG
-464 RLDAAD
+464 RSDAAD
-470 ATSEEFP
+470 ATSVEFP
-477 ISARALA
+477 VSARELA
-484 SITRTRV
+484 SKTRLRS
-491 KMKEMPTGMSNDDF
+491 KMKAMPAGMSNADF

-558 TVSRKWEDKY
+558 TVNRVWDEKF
-568 NFFPIPQSDLMKN
+568 NFFPIPQSDIMKN

>member
-1 MKRLLNILPAVA
+1 MKRIKIFSAVA
-13 VGLLALSSCSE
+13 VGLLALASCTD
-24 QMDYNEYY
+24 QMNYNEYY
-32 IYDRDYMTQEFG
+32 VYDRDYMTQEFG

-56 LDYENDKQ
+56 MDYD
-64 YFANYKDIANYGAA
+64 YGGYYSNAL
-78 MLASAT
+78 MASAT
-84 DESEYAYTGNAI
+84 DESEYAYNGNSI
-96 EDLYNGALSP
+96 EDLYNGALNP
-106 TNAHNTF
+106 TNSHATF
-113 WNSSLK
+113 WTSSLK

-134 KFDNYYYNDDY
+134 KFTNYEYNDDY
-145 AQQMYKYQNMRWEAR
+145 AQQMFKYKNMRWEAR

-175 GAPLYCHNSSADV
+175 GAPLYCHNIPADDLNRLSMSSAD
-188 VNSLPMSKAD
+188 K
-198 DVFNFITASC
+198 VFDFIKASC

-215 IVDYTMLG
+215 VVDYTNLG

-228 GQIETGRANKL
+228 GQIETGRANQL

-255 LFNPDNNV
+255 LFNQNNEA
-263 ELWHEA
+263 ELWHQA
-269 AQASKELMESAASND
+269 ALATKELVDSAEKQGKA
-284 KGLAPTYDCLWAS
+284 LAPTYDCLWAS
-297 DNYSNA
+297 NNYTDKKA
-303 KSVQEI
+303 TPEI

-314 ISEARTLE
+314 VADANTLE
-322 QANFPVGLENCSG
+322 KANFPVGLEGCNG

-351 TGKGINEEGSG
+351 TGKGIKEEDSG
-362 YNPEKPYTGRDPRF
+362 YDALNPYTGRDPRF

-391 STSLVYTYQGGV
+391 ASEPIYTYQGGA
-403 NGLPLY
+403 NALPLN

-416 YLKKLLNSAI
+416 YLKKLLNAAI
-426 DTRPGTANTNKHSW
+426 DTRPATANTMKHSW

-454 AVFNYFKSQG
+454 AVFQYFKSQG
-464 RLDAAD
+464 RSDAAD
-470 ATSEEFP
+470 ATSAEFP
-477 ISARALA
+477 VSARELA
-484 SITRTRV
+484 SKTRLRS
-491 KMKEMPTGMSNDDF
+491 KMKAMPAGMSNADF

-558 TVSRKWEDKY
+558 TVNRVWDEKF
-568 NFFPIPQSDLMKN
+568 NFFPIPQSDIMKN

>member
-1 MKRLLNILPAVA
+1 MKRIKIFSAV
-13 VGLLALSSCSE
+13 VVSLLALASCSD
-24 QMDYNEYY
+24 QMNYNEYY
-32 IYDRDYMTQEFG
+32 VYDRDYMTQEFG

-56 LDYENDKQ
+56 MDYD
-64 YFANYKDIANYGAA
+64 YGGYYSNAL
-78 MLASAT
+78 MASAT
-84 DESEYAYTGNAI
+84 DESEYAYSGNSI
-96 EDLYNGALSP
+96 EDLYNGPLSP
-106 TNAHNTF
+106 NNAHATF
-113 WNSSLK
+113 WTSSLK

-134 KFDNYYYNDDY
+134 KFTNYEYNDDY
-145 AQQMYKYQNMRWEAR
+145 AQQMFKYKNMRWEAR

-175 GAPLYCHNSSADV
+175 GAPLYCHNIPADDLNRLSMSSAD
-188 VNSLPMSKAD
+188 K
-198 DVFNFITASC
+198 VFDFIKASC

-215 IVDYTMLG
+215 VVDYTNLG
-223 DMAIS
+223 DMAIT
-228 GQIETGRANKL
+228 GQIETGRANQL

-255 LFNPDNNV
+255 LFNQNNDA
-263 ELWHEA
+263 ELWHQA
-269 AQASKELMESAASND
+269 ALATKELVDSAEKQGKA
-284 KGLAPTYDCLWAS
+284 LAATYDCLWAS
-297 DNYSNA
+297 NNYTDKKA
-303 KSVQEI
+303 TPEI
-309 LFYRS
+309 IFYRS
-314 ISEARTLE
+314 VADANTLE
-322 QANFPVGLENCSG
+322 KANFPVGLEGCNG

-362 YNPEKPYTGRDPRF
+362 YNAQNPYKGRDPRF

-391 STSLVYTYQGGV
+391 ATDLIYTYQGGA
-403 NGLPLY
+403 NALPLN

-416 YLKKLLNSAI
+416 YLKKLLIAAT
-426 DTRPGTANTNKHSW
+426 DTRPATANTMKHSW

-454 AVFNYFKSQG
+454 AVFQYFKSQG
-464 RLDAAD
+464 RADAAD
-470 ATSEEFP
+470 ATSTEFP
-477 ISARALA
+477 VSARELA
-484 SITRTRV
+484 SKTRLRS
-491 KMKEMPTGMSNDDF
+491 KMKAIPAGMSNDDF

-531 EGAKYFSK
+531 EGSKYFSK

-558 TVSRKWEDKY
+558 MVNRLWEEKF
-568 NFFPIPQSDLMKN
+568 NFFPIPQSDIMKN

>member
-1 MKRLLNILPAVA
+1 MKRIKIFSAVA
-13 VGLLALSSCSE
+13 VGLLALASCSD
-24 QMDYNEYY
+24 QMNYNEYY
-32 IYDRDYMTQEFG
+32 VYDRDYMTQEFG

-56 LDYENDKQ
+56 MDYD
-64 YFANYKDIANYGAA
+64 YGGYYSNAL
-78 MLASAT
+78 MASAT
-84 DESEYAYTGNAI
+84 DESEYAYNGNSI
-96 EDLYNGALSP
+96 EDLYNGALNP
-106 TNAHNTF
+106 TNSHATF
-113 WNSSLK
+113 WTSSLK

-134 KFDNYYYNDDY
+134 KFTNYEYNDDY
-145 AQQMYKYQNMRWEAR
+145 AQQMFKYKNMRWEAR

-175 GAPLYCHNSSADV
+175 GAPLYCHNIPADDLNRLPMSSAD
-188 VNSLPMSKAD
+188 K
-198 DVFNFITASC
+198 VFDFIKASC

-215 IVDYTMLG
+215 VVDYTNLG
-223 DMAIS
+223 DMAIT
-228 GQIETGRANKL
+228 GQIETGRANQL

-255 LFNPDNNV
+255 LFNQNNEA
-263 ELWHEA
+263 ELWHQA
-269 AQASKELMESAASND
+269 ALATKELVDSAEKQGKA
-284 KGLAPTYDCLWAS
+284 LAATYDCLWAAN
-297 DNYSNA
+297 NYTDKKA
-303 KSVQEI
+303 TQEI

-314 ISEARTLE
+314 VADANTLE
-322 QANFPVGLENCSG
+322 KANFPVGLEGCNG

-344 DAYEMQS
+344 DVYEMQS
-351 TGKGINEEGSG
+351 TGKGIKEEDSG
-362 YNPEKPYTGRDPRF
+362 YDAQNPYTGRDPRF

-391 STSLVYTYQGGV
+391 ASEPIYTYQGGA
-403 NGLPLY
+403 NALPLN

-416 YLKKLLNSAI
+416 YLKKLLNAAI
-426 DTRPGTANTNKHSW
+426 DTRPATANTMKHSW

-454 AVFNYFKSQG
+454 AVFQYFKSQG
-464 RLDAAD
+464 RADAAD
-470 ATSEEFP
+470 ATSAEFP
-477 ISARALA
+477 VSARELA
-484 SITRTRV
+484 SKTRLRS
-491 KMKEMPTGMSNDDF
+491 KMKAMPAGMSNADF

-558 TVSRKWEDKY
+558 TVNRVWDEKF
-568 NFFPIPQSDLMKN
+568 NFFPIPQSDIMKN

>member
-1 MKRLLNILPAVA
+1 MKRIKIFSAVA
-13 VGLLALSSCSE
+13 VGLLALASCSD
-24 QMDYNEYY
+24 QMNYNEYY
-32 IYDRDYMTQEFG
+32 VYDRDYMTQEFG

-56 LDYENDKQ
+56 MDYD
-64 YFANYKDIANYGAA
+64 YGGYYSNAL
-78 MLASAT
+78 MASAT
-84 DESEYAYTGNAI
+84 DESEYAYSGNSI

-106 TNAHNTF
+106 TNAHATF
-113 WNSSLK
+113 WTSSLK

-134 KFDNYYYNDDY
+134 KFTNYEYNDDY
-145 AQQMYKYQNMRWEAR
+145 AQQMFKYKNMRWEAR

-175 GAPLYCHNSSADV
+175 GAPLYCHNIPADDLNRLPMSSAD
-188 VNSLPMSKAD
+188 K
-198 DVFNFITASC
+198 VFDFIKASC

-215 IVDYTMLG
+215 VVDYTNLG
-223 DMAIS
+223 DMAIT
-228 GQIETGRANKL
+228 GQIETGRANQL

-255 LFNPDNNV
+255 LFNQNNEA
-263 ELWHEA
+263 ELWHQA
-269 AQASKELMESAASND
+269 ALATKELVDSAEKQGKA
-284 KGLAPTYDCLWAS
+284 LAATYDCLWAAN
-297 DNYSNA
+297 NYTDKKA
-303 KSVQEI
+303 TQEI

-314 ISEARTLE
+314 VADANTLE
-322 QANFPVGLENCSG
+322 KANFPVGLEGCNG

-351 TGKGINEEGSG
+351 TGKGIKEEGSG
-362 YNPEKPYTGRDPRF
+362 YDAQNPYTGRDPRF

-391 STSLVYTYQGGV
+391 ASEPIYTYQGGA
-403 NGLPLY
+403 NALPLN

-416 YLKKLLNSAI
+416 YLKKLLNAAI
-426 DTRPGTANTNKHSW
+426 DTRPATANTMKHSW

-454 AVFNYFKSQG
+454 AVFQYFKSQG
-464 RLDAAD
+464 RSDAAD
-470 ATSEEFP
+470 ATSAEFP
-477 ISARALA
+477 VSARELA
-484 SITRTRV
+484 SKTRLRS
-491 KMKEMPTGMSNDDF
+491 KMKAMPAGMSNADF

-558 TVSRKWEDKY
+558 TVNRVWDEKF
-568 NFFPIPQSDLMKN
+568 NFFPIPQSDIMKN

>member
-1 MKRLLNILPAVA
+1 MKRFRIFSATMS
-13 VGLLALSSCSE
+13 LLAMCSCSE

-32 IYDRDYMTQEFG
+32 VYDRDYMTQEFG

-56 LDYENDKQ
+56 MDYENDKT
-64 YFANYKDIANYGAA
+64 YFTTYKDCGNYGNA
-78 MLASAT
+78 MWASAT
-84 DESEYAYTGNAI
+84 DESEYAYNGNAI

-106 TNAHNTF
+106 TNPHHAY
-113 WNSSLK
+113 WKSSLK
-119 GIAYCNLFLDEFADE
+119 GIAYCNLFLDEFGDE
-134 KFDNYYYNDDY
+134 TFDNFYYNDDY
-145 AQQMYKYQNMRWEAR
+145 EKQMFKYRNMRWEAR

-175 GAPLYCHNSSADV
+175 GAPLYCTNMSASQL
-188 VNSLPMSKAD
+188 NTLPMSKAD
-198 DVFNFITASC
+198 EVFRFINASC

-215 IVDYTMLG
+215 VVDYTQLG
-223 DMAIS
+223 EMALS
-228 GQIETGRANKL
+228 TIETGRATQL

-246 RAALYHASP
+246 RASLYHASP
-255 LFNPDNNV
+255 LFNPNNDA
-263 ELWHEA
+263 ELWYEA
-269 AQASKELMESAASND
+269 ATACKALVDSAEKQG

-303 KSVQEI
+303 KSTKEI
-309 LFYRS
+309 IFYRS
-314 ISEARTLE
+314 LTDSRSLE
-322 QANFPVGLENCSG
+322 QANFPVGLENCNG

-362 YNPEKPYTGRDPRF
+362 YDEKNPYKGRDPRF

-391 STSLVYTYQGGV
+391 ATSLVYTYQGGV

-416 YLKKLLNSAI
+416 YLKKLLVSAT
-426 DTRPGTANTNKHSW
+426 DTRPSTANTFKHSW
-440 VIFRMGEAYLNYAE
+440 VVFRMGEAYLNYAE

-464 RLDAAD
+464 RADAAY
-470 ATSEEFP
+470 ATSDEFP
-477 ISARALA
+477 VSACDLA
-484 SITRTRV
+484 SKTRLRS
-491 KMKEMPTGMSNDDF
+491 KMKDMPAGLSNDEF

-531 EGAKYFSK
+531 EGDKYFTK

-544 ITKNEDGTYTYTPK
+544 ITKNDDGTYSYARK
-558 TVSRKWEDKY
+558 TVNRKWDDKY
-568 NFFPIPQSDLMKN
+568 YFFPIPQSDIMKN

-590 WK
+590 WQ

>member
-1 MKRLLNILPAVA
+1 MKRFNIFSAV
-13 VGLLALSSCSE
+13 VMGMLGLASCSD
-24 QMDYNEYY
+24 QMNYNEYY
-32 IYDRDYMTQEFG
+32 VYDRDYMTQEFG

-56 LDYENDKQ
+56 MDYDFGGYYSN
-64 YFANYKDIANYGAA
+64 AL
-78 MLASAT
+78 MASAT
-84 DESEYAYTGNAI
+84 DESEYAYNGNSI

-106 TNAHNTF
+106 TNAHGKF
-113 WNSSLK
+113 WASSLK

-134 KFDNYYYNDDY
+134 KFENYQYNDDY
-145 AQQMYKYQNMRWEAR
+145 EKQMFKYKNMRWEAR

-175 GAPLYCHNSSADV
+175 GAPLYCHNLSA
-188 VNSLPMSKAD
+188 NQLNALPMTKAD
-198 DVFNFITASC
+198 EVFKFIKNSC

-215 IVDYTMLG
+215 VVDYTKLG
-223 DMAIS
+223 ELAL
-228 GQIETGRANKL
+228 GNPETARANQL

-246 RAALYHASP
+246 RAALYHASS
-255 LFNPDNNV
+255 LFNPNNDA

-269 AQASKELMESAASND
+269 ALATKELVDSAEKQG

-297 DNYSNA
+297 DNYVNA
-303 KSVQEI
+303 KSTKEI

-314 ISEARTLE
+314 VAEGRGLE
-322 QANFPVGLENCSG
+322 QANFPVGLENCNG

-344 DAYEMQS
+344 DAYEMQRS
-351 TGKGINEEGSG
+351 GKGINEEGSG
-362 YNPEKPYTGRDPRF
+362 YNELKPYTGRDPRF

-391 STSLVYTYQGGV
+391 ASDLVYTYQGGA
-403 NGLPLY
+403 NGLPLT

-416 YLKKLLNSAI
+416 YLKKLLVAAA
-426 DTRPGTANTNKHSW
+426 DPRPATANTFKHSW

-464 RLDAAD
+464 RMDAAD

-477 ISARALA
+477 VSARELA
-484 SITRTRV
+484 SKTRLRS
-491 KMKEMPTGMSNDDF
+491 KMPAIPAGMSNDDF

-544 ITKNEDGTYTYTPK
+544 ITKNEDGTYSYNRK
-558 TVSRKWEDKY
+558 TVNRNWDEKY
-568 NFFPIPQSDLMKN
+568 NFFPIPQSDVMKN

>member
-1 MKRLLNILPAVA
+1 MKRIKIFSAVA
-13 VGLLALSSCSE
+13 VGLLALASCTD
-24 QMDYNEYY
+24 QMNYNEYY
-32 IYDRDYMTQEFG
+32 VYDRDYMTQEFG

-56 LDYENDKQ
+56 MDYD
-64 YFANYKDIANYGAA
+64 YGGYYSNAL
-78 MLASAT
+78 MASAT
-84 DESEYAYTGNAI
+84 DESEYAYNGNGI
-96 EDLYNGALSP
+96 EDLYNGALNP
-106 TNAHNTF
+106 TNSHATF
-113 WNSSLK
+113 WTSSLK

-134 KFDNYYYNDDY
+134 KFTNYEYNDDY
-145 AQQMYKYQNMRWEAR
+145 AQQMFKYKNMRWEAR

-175 GAPLYCHNSSADV
+175 GAPLYCHNIPADDLNRLPMSSAD
-188 VNSLPMSKAD
+188 K
-198 DVFNFITASC
+198 VFDFIKASC
-208 DSIKDSI
+208 DSIKDSFV
-215 IVDYTMLG
+215 VDYTNLG
-223 DMAIS
+223 DMAIT
-228 GQIETGRANKL
+228 GQIETGRANQL

-255 LFNPDNNV
+255 LFNQNNEA
-263 ELWHEA
+263 ELWHQA
-269 AQASKELMESAASND
+269 ALATKELVDSAEKQGKA
-284 KGLAPTYDCLWAS
+284 LAATYDCLWAAN
-297 DNYSNA
+297 NYTDKKA
-303 KSVQEI
+303 TQEI

-314 ISEARTLE
+314 VADANTLE
-322 QANFPVGLENCSG
+322 KANFPVGLEGCNG

-351 TGKGINEEGSG
+351 TGKGIKEEDSG
-362 YNPEKPYTGRDPRF
+362 YDAQNPYTGRDPRF

-391 STSLVYTYQGGV
+391 ASEPIYTYQGGA
-403 NGLPLY
+403 NALPLN

-416 YLKKLLNSAI
+416 YLKKLLNAAV
-426 DTRPGTANTNKHSW
+426 DTRPATANTMKHSW

-454 AVFNYFKSQG
+454 AVFQYFKSQG
-464 RLDAAD
+464 RADAAD
-470 ATSEEFP
+470 ATSAEFP
-477 ISARALA
+477 VSARELA
-484 SITRTRV
+484 SKTRLRS
-491 KMKEMPTGMSNDDF
+491 KMKAMPAGMSNADF

-558 TVSRKWEDKY
+558 TVNRVWDEKF
-568 NFFPIPQSDLMKN
+568 NFFPIPQSDIMKN

>member
-1 MKRLLNILPAVA
+1 MKRIKIFSAVA
-13 VGLLALSSCSE
+13 VGLLALASCTD
-24 QMDYNEYY
+24 QMNYNEYY
-32 IYDRDYMTQEFG
+32 VYDRDYMTQEFG

-56 LDYENDKQ
+56 MDYD
-64 YFANYKDIANYGAA
+64 YGGYYSNAL
-78 MLASAT
+78 MASAT
-84 DESEYAYTGNAI
+84 DESEYAYNGNSI
-96 EDLYNGALSP
+96 EDLYNGALNP
-106 TNAHNTF
+106 TNSHATF
-113 WNSSLK
+113 WTSSLK

-134 KFDNYYYNDDY
+134 KFTNYEYNDDY
-145 AQQMYKYQNMRWEAR
+145 AQQMFKYKNMRWEAR

-175 GAPLYCHNSSADV
+175 GAPLYCHNIPADDLNRLPMSSAD
-188 VNSLPMSKAD
+188 K
-198 DVFNFITASC
+198 VFDFIKASC
-208 DSIKDSI
+208 DSIKDSFV
-215 IVDYTMLG
+215 VDYTNLG
-223 DMAIS
+223 DMAIN
-228 GQIETGRANKL
+228 GQIETGRANQL

-255 LFNPDNNV
+255 LFNQNNEA
-263 ELWHEA
+263 ELWHQA
-269 AQASKELMESAASND
+269 ALATKELVDSAEKQGKA
-284 KGLAPTYDCLWAS
+284 LAATYDCLWAAN
-297 DNYSNA
+297 NYTDKKA
-303 KSVQEI
+303 TQEI

-314 ISEARTLE
+314 VADANTLE
-322 QANFPVGLENCSG
+322 KANFPVGLEGCNG

-351 TGKGINEEGSG
+351 TGKGIKEEDSG
-362 YNPEKPYTGRDPRF
+362 YDAQNPYTGRDPRF

-391 STSLVYTYQGGV
+391 ASEPIYTYQGGA
-403 NGLPLY
+403 NALPLN

-416 YLKKLLNSAI
+416 YLKKLLNAAV
-426 DTRPGTANTNKHSW
+426 DTRPATANTMKHSW

-454 AVFNYFKSQG
+454 AVFQYFKSQG
-464 RLDAAD
+464 RADAAD
-470 ATSEEFP
+470 ATSAEFP
-477 ISARALA
+477 VSARELA
-484 SITRTRV
+484 SKTRLRS
-491 KMKEMPTGMSNDDF
+491 KMKAMPAGMSNADF

-558 TVSRKWEDKY
+558 TVNRVWDEKF
-568 NFFPIPQSDLMKN
+568 NFFPIPQSDIMKN

>member
-1 MKRLLNILPAVA
+1 MKRIDILSAVA
-13 VGLLALSSCSE
+13 MSVLALSSCSD
-24 QMDYNEYY
+24 QMNYNEYY
-32 IYDRDYMTQEFG
+32 IYDRDYMTQVFG

-56 LDYENDKQ
+56 MDYENDKA
-64 YFANYKDIANYGAA
+64 YFYTYKSEGNYGNA
-78 MLASAT
+78 MWASAT
-84 DESEYAYTGNAI
+84 DESEYAYDGNPI
-96 EDLYNGALSP
+96 EDFYNGALSP
-106 TNAHNTF
+106 TNSHAAY
-113 WNSSLK
+113 WKSSLK

-134 KFDNYYYNDDY
+134 KFDNFFYNDDY
-145 AQQMYKYQNMRWEAR
+145 QKQMFKYKNMRWEAR

-175 GAPLYCHNSSADV
+175 GAPLYCHNISADEL
-188 VNSLPMSKAD
+188 NRLPMFSAD
-198 DVFNFITASC
+198 NVFDFIKASC

-215 IVDYTMLG
+215 IVDYTKLG
-223 DMAIS
+223 DMAID
-228 GQIETGRANKL
+228 GQIETGRANQV

-255 LFNPDNNV
+255 LFNPNNDA
-263 ELWHEA
+263 ELWHQA
-269 AQASKELMESAASND
+269 ALACKELVDSAEKQG

-297 DNYSNA
+297 DNYTNA
-303 KSVQEI
+303 KSTKEI
-309 LFYRS
+309 LFYCS
-314 ISEARTLE
+314 IAEARGLE

-362 YNPEKPYTGRDPRF
+362 YTPAKPYTGRDPRF

-391 STSLVYTYQGGV
+391 ATSLVYTYQGGA
-403 NGLPLY
+403 NALPLT

-416 YLKKLLNSAI
+416 YLKKLLVSAT
-426 DTRPGTANTNKHSW
+426 DTRPGTANTFKHSW
-440 VIFRMGEAYLNYAE
+440 VVFRMGEAYLNYAE
-454 AVFNYFKSQG
+454 AVFQYFKSQG
-464 RLDAAD
+464 RADAAD
-470 ATSEEFP
+470 ATSEEFHV
-477 ISARALA
+477 SARDLA
-484 SITRTRV
+484 SKTRLRV
-491 KMKEMPTGMSNDDF
+491 KMPAMPAGMSNDDF

-544 ITKNEDGTYTYTPK
+544 IAKNDDGSYTYNRK
-558 TVSRKWEDKY
+558 TVNRNWDEKY
-568 NFFPIPQSDLMKN
+568 NFFPIPQSDIMKN
-581 PNLDQSITG
+581 PNLDQGITG

>member
-1 MKRLLNILPAVA
+1 MKRIKIFSAVA
-13 VGLLALSSCSE
+13 VGLLALASCTD
-24 QMDYNEYY
+24 QMNYNEYY
-32 IYDRDYMTQEFG
+32 VYDRDYMTQEFG

-56 LDYENDKQ
+56 MDYD
-64 YFANYKDIANYGAA
+64 YGGYYSNAL
-78 MLASAT
+78 MASAT
-84 DESEYAYTGNAI
+84 DESEYAYNGNSI
-96 EDLYNGALSP
+96 EDLYNGALNP
-106 TNAHNTF
+106 TNSHATF
-113 WNSSLK
+113 WTSSLK

-134 KFDNYYYNDDY
+134 KFTNYEYNDDY
-145 AQQMYKYQNMRWEAR
+145 AQQMFKYKNMRWEAR

-175 GAPLYCHNSSADV
+175 GAPLYCHNIPADDLNRLPMSSAD
-188 VNSLPMSKAD
+188 K
-198 DVFNFITASC
+198 VFDFIKASC

-215 IVDYTMLG
+215 VVDYTNLG
-223 DMAIS
+223 DMAIT
-228 GQIETGRANKL
+228 GQIETGRANQL

-255 LFNPDNNV
+255 LFNQNNEA
-263 ELWHEA
+263 ELWHQA
-269 AQASKELMESAASND
+269 ALATKELVDSAEKQGKA
-284 KGLAPTYDCLWAS
+284 LAATYDCLWAAN
-297 DNYSNA
+297 NYTDKKA
-303 KSVQEI
+303 TQEI

-314 ISEARTLE
+314 VADANTLE
-322 QANFPVGLENCSG
+322 KANFPVGLEGCNG

-351 TGKGINEEGSG
+351 TGKGIKEEDSG
-362 YNPEKPYTGRDPRF
+362 YDAQNPYTGRDPRF

-391 STSLVYTYQGGV
+391 ASEPIYTYQGGA
-403 NGLPLY
+403 NALPLN

-416 YLKKLLNSAI
+416 YLKKLLNAAV
-426 DTRPGTANTNKHSW
+426 DTRPATANTMKHSW

-454 AVFNYFKSQG
+454 AVFQYFKSQG
-464 RLDAAD
+464 RADAAD
-470 ATSEEFP
+470 ATSAEFP
-477 ISARALA
+477 VSARELA
-484 SITRTRV
+484 SKTRLRS
-491 KMKEMPTGMSNDDF
+491 KMKAMPAGMSNADF

-544 ITKNEDGTYTYTPK
+544 ITKNEDGTYAYTPK
-558 TVSRKWEDKY
+558 TVNRVWDEKF
-568 NFFPIPQSDLMKN
+568 NFFPIPQSDIMKN

>member
-1 MKRLLNILPAVA
+1 MKRIKIFSAVA
-13 VGLLALSSCSE
+13 VGLLALASCTD
-24 QMDYNEYY
+24 QMNYNEYY
-32 IYDRDYMTQEFG
+32 VYDRDYMTQEFG

-56 LDYENDKQ
+56 MDYD
-64 YFANYKDIANYGAA
+64 YGGYYSNAL
-78 MLASAT
+78 MASAT
-84 DESEYAYTGNAI
+84 DESEYAYNGNSI
-96 EDLYNGALSP
+96 EDLYNGALNP
-106 TNAHNTF
+106 TNSHATF
-113 WNSSLK
+113 WTSSLK

-134 KFDNYYYNDDY
+134 KFTNYEYNDDY
-145 AQQMYKYQNMRWEAR
+145 AQQMFKYKNMRWEAR

-175 GAPLYCHNSSADV
+175 GAPLYCHNIPADDLNRLPRSSAD
-188 VNSLPMSKAD
+188 K
-198 DVFNFITASC
+198 VFDFIKASC

-215 IVDYTMLG
+215 VVDYTNLG
-223 DMAIS
+223 DMAIT
-228 GQIETGRANKL
+228 GQIETGRANQL

-255 LFNPDNNV
+255 LFNQNNEA
-263 ELWHEA
+263 ELWHQA
-269 AQASKELMESAASND
+269 ALATKELVDSAEKQGKA
-284 KGLAPTYDCLWAS
+284 LAATYDCLWAAN
-297 DNYSNA
+297 NYTDKKA
-303 KSVQEI
+303 TQEI

-314 ISEARTLE
+314 VADANTLE
-322 QANFPVGLENCSG
+322 KANFPVGLEGCNG

-351 TGKGINEEGSG
+351 TGKGIKEEGSG
-362 YNPEKPYTGRDPRF
+362 YDAQNPYTGRDPRF

-391 STSLVYTYQGGV
+391 ASEPIYTYQGGA
-403 NGLPLY
+403 NALPLN

-416 YLKKLLNSAI
+416 YLKKLLNAAI
-426 DTRPGTANTNKHSW
+426 DTRPATANTMKHSW

-454 AVFNYFKSQG
+454 AVFQYFKSQG
-464 RLDAAD
+464 RSDAAD
-470 ATSEEFP
+470 ATSAEFP
-477 ISARALA
+477 VSARELA
-484 SITRTRV
+484 SKTRLRS
-491 KMKEMPTGMSNDDF
+491 KMKAMPAGMSNADF

-517 AFEGHRFWDVRRWK
+517 AFEGYRFWDVRRWK

-558 TVSRKWEDKY
+558 TVNRVWDEKF
-568 NFFPIPQSDLMKN
+568 NFFPIPQSDIMKN

>member
-1 MKRLLNILPAVA
+1 MKRIKIFSAVA
-13 VGLLALSSCSE
+13 VGLLALASCTD
-24 QMDYNEYY
+24 QMNYNEYY
-32 IYDRDYMTQEFG
+32 VYDRDYMTQEFG

-56 LDYENDKQ
+56 MDYD
-64 YFANYKDIANYGAA
+64 YGGYYSNAL
-78 MLASAT
+78 MASAT
-84 DESEYAYTGNAI
+84 DESEYAYNGNSI
-96 EDLYNGALSP
+96 EDLYNGALNP
-106 TNAHNTF
+106 TNSHATF
-113 WNSSLK
+113 WTSSLK

-134 KFDNYYYNDDY
+134 KFTNYEYNDDY
-145 AQQMYKYQNMRWEAR
+145 AQQMFKYKNMRWEAR

-175 GAPLYCHNSSADV
+175 GAPLYCHNIPADDLNRLPMSSAD
-188 VNSLPMSKAD
+188 K
-198 DVFNFITASC
+198 VFDFIKASC

-215 IVDYTMLG
+215 VVDYTNLG
-223 DMAIS
+223 DMAIT
-228 GQIETGRANKL
+228 GQIETGRANQL

-255 LFNPDNNV
+255 LFNQNNEA
-263 ELWHEA
+263 ELWHQA
-269 AQASKELMESAASND
+269 ALATKELVDSAEKQGKA
-284 KGLAPTYDCLWAS
+284 LAATYDCLWAAN
-297 DNYSNA
+297 NYTDKKA
-303 KSVQEI
+303 TQEI

-314 ISEARTLE
+314 VADANTLE
-322 QANFPVGLENCSG
+322 KANFPVGLEGCNG

-351 TGKGINEEGSG
+351 TGKGIKEEGSG
-362 YNPEKPYTGRDPRF
+362 YDAQNPYTGRDPRF

-391 STSLVYTYQGGV
+391 ASEPIYTYQGGA
-403 NGLPLY
+403 NALPLN

-416 YLKKLLNSAI
+416 YLKKLLNAAI
-426 DTRPGTANTNKHSW
+426 DTRPATANTMKHSW

-454 AVFNYFKSQG
+454 AVFQYFKSQG
-464 RLDAAD
+464 RSDAAD
-470 ATSEEFP
+470 ATSAEFP
-477 ISARALA
+477 VSARELA
-484 SITRTRV
+484 SKTRLRS
-491 KMKEMPTGMSNDDF
+491 KMKAMPAGMSNADF

-558 TVSRKWEDKY
+558 TVNRVWDEKF
-568 NFFPIPQSDLMKN
+568 NFFPIPQSDIMKN

>member
-1 MKRLLNILPAVA
+1 MKRIKIFSAVA
-13 VGLLALSSCSE
+13 VGLLALASCTD
-24 QMDYNEYY
+24 QMNYNEYY
-32 IYDRDYMTQEFG
+32 VYDRDYMTQEFG

-56 LDYENDKQ
+56 MDYD
-64 YFANYKDIANYGAA
+64 YGGYYSNAL
-78 MLASAT
+78 MASAT
-84 DESEYAYTGNAI
+84 DESEYAYNGNSI
-96 EDLYNGALSP
+96 EDLYNGALNP
-106 TNAHNTF
+106 TNSHATF
-113 WNSSLK
+113 WTSSLK

-134 KFDNYYYNDDY
+134 KFTNYEYNDDY
-145 AQQMYKYQNMRWEAR
+145 AQQMFKYKNMRWEAR

-175 GAPLYCHNSSADV
+175 GAPLYCHNIPADDLNRLPMSSAD
-188 VNSLPMSKAD
+188 K
-198 DVFNFITASC
+198 VFDFIKASC

-215 IVDYTMLG
+215 VVDYTNLG
-223 DMAIS
+223 DMAIT
-228 GQIETGRANKL
+228 GQIETGRANQL

-255 LFNPDNNV
+255 LFNQNNEA
-263 ELWHEA
+263 ELWHQA
-269 AQASKELMESAASND
+269 ALATKELVDSAEKQGKA
-284 KGLAPTYDCLWAS
+284 LAPTYDCLWAS
-297 DNYSNA
+297 NNYTDKKA
-303 KSVQEI
+303 TPEI

-314 ISEARTLE
+314 VADANTLE
-322 QANFPVGLENCSG
+322 KANFPVGLEGCNG

-351 TGKGINEEGSG
+351 TGKGIKEEDSG
-362 YNPEKPYTGRDPRF
+362 YDAQNPYTGRDPRF

-391 STSLVYTYQGGV
+391 ASEPIYTYQGGA
-403 NGLPLY
+403 NALPLN

-416 YLKKLLNSAI
+416 YLKKLLNAAI
-426 DTRPGTANTNKHSW
+426 DTRPATANTMKHSW

-454 AVFNYFKSQG
+454 AVFRYFKSQG
-464 RLDAAD
+464 RADAAD
-470 ATSEEFP
+470 ATSAEFP
-477 ISARALA
+477 VSARELA
-484 SITRTRV
+484 SKTRLRS
-491 KMKEMPTGMSNDDF
+491 KMKAIPAGMSNADF

-558 TVSRKWEDKY
+558 TVNRVWDEKF
-568 NFFPIPQSDLMKN
+568 NFFPIPQSDIMKN

>member
-1 MKRLLNILPAVA
+1 MKRIKIFSAVA
-13 VGLLALSSCSE
+13 VGLLALASCTD
-24 QMDYNEYY
+24 QMNYNEYY
-32 IYDRDYMTQEFG
+32 VYDRDYMTQEFG

-56 LDYENDKQ
+56 MDYD
-64 YFANYKDIANYGAA
+64 YGGYYSNAL
-78 MLASAT
+78 MASAT
-84 DESEYAYTGNAI
+84 DESEYAYNGNSI
-96 EDLYNGALSP
+96 EDLYNGALNP
-106 TNAHNTF
+106 TNSHATF
-113 WNSSLK
+113 WTSSLK

-134 KFDNYYYNDDY
+134 KFTNYEYNDDY
-145 AQQMYKYQNMRWEAR
+145 AQQMFKYKNMRWEAR

-175 GAPLYCHNSSADV
+175 GAPLYCHNIPADDLNRLPMSSAD
-188 VNSLPMSKAD
+188 K
-198 DVFNFITASC
+198 VFDFIKASC

-215 IVDYTMLG
+215 VVDYTNLG
-223 DMAIS
+223 DMAIT
-228 GQIETGRANKL
+228 GQIETGRANQL

-255 LFNPDNNV
+255 LFNQNNEA
-263 ELWHEA
+263 ELWHQA
-269 AQASKELMESAASND
+269 ALATKELVDSAEKQGKA
-284 KGLAPTYDCLWAS
+284 LAATYDCLWAAN
-297 DNYSNA
+297 NYTDKKA
-303 KSVQEI
+303 TQEI

-314 ISEARTLE
+314 VADANTLE
-322 QANFPVGLENCSG
+322 KANFPVGLEGCNG

-351 TGKGINEEGSG
+351 TGKGIKEEDSG
-362 YNPEKPYTGRDPRF
+362 YDAQNPYTGRDPRF

-391 STSLVYTYQGGV
+391 ASEPIYTYQGGA
-403 NGLPLY
+403 NALPLN

-416 YLKKLLNSAI
+416 YLKKLLNAAI
-426 DTRPGTANTNKHSW
+426 DTRPATANTMKHSW

-454 AVFNYFKSQG
+454 AVFQYFKSQG
-464 RLDAAD
+464 RADAAD
-470 ATSEEFP
+470 ATSAEFP
-477 ISARALA
+477 VSARELA
-484 SITRTRV
+484 SKTRLRS
-491 KMKEMPTGMSNDDF
+491 KMKAIPAGMSNADF

-558 TVSRKWEDKY
+558 TVNRVWDEKF
-568 NFFPIPQSDLMKN
+568 NFFPIPQSDIMKN

>member
-1 MKRLLNILPAVA
+1 MGTVA
-13 VGLLALSSCSE
+13 LASCSD
-24 QMDYNEYY
+24 QMNYNEYY

-64 YFANYKDIANYGAA
+64 YFATYKDIANYGNA
-78 MLASAT
+78 MWASAT
-84 DESEYAYTGNAI
+84 DESEYAYDGNPV
-96 EDLYNGALSP
+96 EDFYNGALSP
-106 TNAHNTF
+106 TNPHSAL
-113 WNSSLK
+113 WKSSLK

-134 KFDNYYYNDDY
+134 KFENFYYNDDY
-145 AQQMYKYQNMRWEAR
+145 AQQMYKYKNMRWEAR

-188 VNSLPMSKAD
+188 LNSLPMSKAD
-198 DVFNFITASC
+198 EVFDFIKASC

-215 IVDYTMLG
+215 IVDYTKLG

-228 GQIETGRANKL
+228 GQIETGRATRL
-239 AVLALKA
+239 AVLALKS

-255 LFNPDNNV
+255 LFNPENNA
-263 ELWHEA
+263 ELWHQA
-269 AQASKELMESAASND
+269 ALASKELVDSAESQG
-284 KGLAPTYDCLWAS
+284 KGLASTYDCLWAS

-303 KSVQEI
+303 KSTKEI

-314 ISEARTLE
+314 LAESRALE
-322 QANFPVGLENCSG
+322 QANFPVGFENCSG

-351 TGKGINEEGSG
+351 TGKGISEEGSG

-391 STSLVYTYQGGV
+391 ATSLVYTYQGGA
-403 NGLPLY
+403 NGLPLT

-416 YLKKLLNSAI
+416 YLKKLLIAAT
-426 DTRPGTANTNKHSW
+426 DTRPATVNTMKHSW

-454 AVFNYFKSQG
+454 AVFQYFKSQG
-464 RLDAAD
+464 RADAAD

-477 ISARALA
+477 VSARELA
-484 SITRTRV
+484 SKTRLRV
-491 KMKEMPTGMSNDDF
+491 KMKAIPTGMSNDDF

-531 EGAKYFSK
+531 EGSKYFSK

-544 ITKNEDGTYTYTPK
+544 ISKNDDGTYSYNRK
-558 TVSRKWEDKY
+558 TVDRKWDDKY
-568 NFFPIPQSDLMKN
+568 NFFPIPQSDIMKN

>member
-1 MKRLLNILPAVA
+1 MKRIKIFSAVA
-13 VGLLALSSCSE
+13 VGLLALASCTD
-24 QMDYNEYY
+24 QMNYNEYY
-32 IYDRDYMTQEFG
+32 VYDRDYMTQEFG

-56 LDYENDKQ
+56 MDYD
-64 YFANYKDIANYGAA
+64 YGGYYSNAL
-78 MLASAT
+78 MASAT
-84 DESEYAYTGNAI
+84 DESEYAYNGNSI
-96 EDLYNGALSP
+96 EDLYNGALNP
-106 TNAHNTF
+106 TNSHATF
-113 WNSSLK
+113 WTSSLK

-134 KFDNYYYNDDY
+134 KFTNYEYNDDY
-145 AQQMYKYQNMRWEAR
+145 AQQMFKYKNMRWEAR

-175 GAPLYCHNSSADV
+175 GAPLYCHNIPADDLNRLPMSSAD
-188 VNSLPMSKAD
+188 K
-198 DVFNFITASC
+198 VFDFIKASC

-215 IVDYTMLG
+215 VVDYTNLG
-223 DMAIS
+223 DMAIT
-228 GQIETGRANKL
+228 GQIETGRANQL

-255 LFNPDNNV
+255 LFNQNNEA
-263 ELWHEA
+263 ELWHQA
-269 AQASKELMESAASND
+269 ALVTKELVDSAEKQGKA
-284 KGLAPTYDCLWAS
+284 LAATYDCLWAAN
-297 DNYSNA
+297 NYTDKKA
-303 KSVQEI
+303 TQEI

-314 ISEARTLE
+314 VADANTLE
-322 QANFPVGLENCSG
+322 KANFPVGLEGCNG

-351 TGKGINEEGSG
+351 TGKGIKEEDSG
-362 YNPEKPYTGRDPRF
+362 YDAQNPYTGRDPRF

-391 STSLVYTYQGGV
+391 ASEPIYTYQGGA
-403 NGLPLY
+403 NALPLN

-416 YLKKLLNSAI
+416 YLKKLLNAAI
-426 DTRPGTANTNKHSW
+426 DTRPATANTMKHSW

-454 AVFNYFKSQG
+454 AVFQYFKSQG
-464 RLDAAD
+464 RSDAAD
-470 ATSEEFP
+470 ATSAEFP
-477 ISARALA
+477 VSARELA
-484 SITRTRV
+484 SKTRLRS
-491 KMKEMPTGMSNDDF
+491 KMKAMPAGMSNADF

-558 TVSRKWEDKY
+558 TVNRVWDEKF
-568 NFFPIPQSDLMKN
+568 NFFPIPQSDIMKN

>member
-1 MKRLLNILPAVA
+1 MKRIKIFSAVA
-13 VGLLALSSCSE
+13 VGLLALASCTD
-24 QMDYNEYY
+24 QMNYNEYY
-32 IYDRDYMTQEFG
+32 VYDRDYMTQEFG

-56 LDYENDKQ
+56 MDYD
-64 YFANYKDIANYGAA
+64 YGGYYSNAL
-78 MLASAT
+78 MASAT
-84 DESEYAYTGNAI
+84 DESEYAYNGNSI
-96 EDLYNGALSP
+96 EDLYNGALNP
-106 TNAHNTF
+106 TNSHATF
-113 WNSSLK
+113 WTSSLK

-134 KFDNYYYNDDY
+134 KFTNYEYNDDY
-145 AQQMYKYQNMRWEAR
+145 AQQMFKYKNMRWEAR

-175 GAPLYCHNSSADV
+175 GAPLYCHNIPADDLNRLPMSSAD
-188 VNSLPMSKAD
+188 K
-198 DVFNFITASC
+198 VFDFIKASC

-215 IVDYTMLG
+215 VVDYTNLG
-223 DMAIS
+223 DMAIT
-228 GQIETGRANKL
+228 GQIETGRANQL

-255 LFNPDNNV
+255 LFNQNNEA
-263 ELWHEA
+263 ELWHQA
-269 AQASKELMESAASND
+269 ALATKELVDSAEKQGKA
-284 KGLAPTYDCLWAS
+284 LAATYDCLWAAN
-297 DNYSNA
+297 NYTDKKA
-303 KSVQEI
+303 TQEI

-314 ISEARTLE
+314 VADANTLE
-322 QANFPVGLENCSG
+322 KANFPVGLEGCNG

-351 TGKGINEEGSG
+351 TGKGIKEEDSG
-362 YNPEKPYTGRDPRF
+362 YDAQNPYTGRDPRF

-391 STSLVYTYQGGV
+391 ASEPIYTYQGGA
-403 NGLPLY
+403 NALPLN

-416 YLKKLLNSAI
+416 YLKKLLNAAI
-426 DTRPGTANTNKHSW
+426 DTRPATANTMKHSW

-454 AVFNYFKSQG
+454 AVFQYFKSQG
-464 RLDAAD
+464 RSDAAD
-470 ATSEEFP
+470 ATSAEFP
-477 ISARALA
+477 VSARELA
-484 SITRTRV
+484 SKTRLRS
-491 KMKEMPTGMSNDDF
+491 KMKAMPAGMSNADF

-558 TVSRKWEDKY
+558 TVNRVWDEKF
-568 NFFPIPQSDLMKN
+568 NFFPIPQSDIMKN